1 MMVGGIKAKKKE
13 DKTLI
18 WGAVENSGRADL
30 VVVCV
35 CCVVYER
42 MRECDGG
49 VWNCH
54 LFQSCLFCFLFLL
67 LNS

>member
-1 MMVGGIKAKKKE
+1 MVGGIKAKKKE

-35 CCVVYER
+35 CVVLCMSGCENV
-42 MRECDGG
+42 MG
-49 VWNCH
+49 VFGIVIYSNHAC
-54 LFQSCLFCFLFLL
+54 FAFFSCF
-67 LNS
+67 